1 MRKIVAIYPF
11 TQSIIGT
18 EDAEYNFIITDIPEN
33 RVAAKSRRWRS
44 NKL

>member
-18 EDAEYNFIITDIPEN
+18 EDVEYNSIIADVLDNSTVA
-33 RVAAKSRRWRS
+33 RVTMEK
-44 NKL
+44 